1 MALKPQR
8 VGLEGMYQAGRKDN
22 PYRRKALRE
31 AKKLIKRVREELH
44 SLGVFL
50 FGSGARGDVH
60 ALSDIDLLI
69 IADFQGSRRDRVE
82 RILNIAQN
90 LKLTFPV
97 EPVALRPEELR
108 SVRNRPFFRHIARE
122 AMEF

>member
-1 MALKPQR
+1 
-8 VGLEGMYQAGRKDN
+8 MYQAGRIDN

-31 AKKLIKRVREELH
+31 AKKLVRRVREELH
-44 SLGVFL
+44 PLGVFL
-50 FGSGARGDVH
+50 FGSVARGDVH

-97 EPVALRPEELR
+97 EPLALRPEEFR

-122 AMEF
+122 ALEF